1 MIPHS
6 KELLDKLSQTKAD
19 RSHTE
24 DVQIKSTVKR
34 DIQTRLER
42 YPDATKLQDR
52 VGLLEAENSELKRP
66 AEFLHGRDSSLEKEQ
81 EPCDLLRQLSNR
93 YNFDAVLTFVVLA

>member
-24 DVQIKSTVKR
+24 DVQTKSTVKR

-42 YPDATKLQDR
+42 YPDATIQTQ
-52 VGLLEAENSELKRP
+52 RP

-93 YNFDAVLTFVVLA
+93 YNFDAVRRFVVLA